1 MHELWMA
8 FADDP
13 TAQHLAVD
21 ADLRGRTPR
30 QAFDDARLAD
40 TLNGPKITW
49 MLLID
54 PTTAQGKLV
63 ASYGISPPILLGTRA
78 PSFAADSTTEWHPSI
93 EPTKR

>member
-1 MHELWMA
+1 MRELWMA

-21 ADLRGRTPR
+21 GELGGRTPR

-40 TLNGPKITW
+40 ALNGREITW

-54 PTTAQGKLV
+54 REDEHGQLV
-63 ASYGISPPILLGTRA
+63 ASYEVSLR
-78 PSFAADSTTEWHPSI
+78 HPSTK
-93 EPTKR
+93 PTKR